1 MTFPLHRL
9 VWQNRHRQLGAALGE
24 GQHDL
29 EELDPR
35 GRTPLHLAISLGHLE
50 SARVLLS
57 HGAEV
62 SAENLRG
69 WTALQEAVSTGDPE
83 LVELVL
89 QYRDY
94 QRASRRLA
102 GIPELLRQL
111 RRAPNFYVEMKWE
124 FTSWVPLVSRICP
137 SDVYRV
143 WKSGAN
149 LRVDTTLLGFNQL
162 TWQRGNRSYIF
173 KGEEDGAVVMEVDHD
188 KRLVFTETLSLAL
201 HNTELVLSAML
212 PSEDQVASRLTSPII
227 ATHLDTKNIAFERN
241 KSGIWGWRSER
252 SEIVHGYQAK
262 VFSANNVDLVTK
274 TRTEHL
280 SDPDKAKIKGT
291 RTPLQSFLG
300 LAEQHVSSPP
310 EGGPSAP
317 SGVQPSPS
325 EVTAEQY
332 FDPEVDLQSR
342 DIGRPLELSL
352 KVQRF
357 KATLWLC
364 EDYPLSLSEQLSPI
378 VDLMAISNTHF
389 GKLRDFI
396 SLRLPPG
403 FPVKIEIPLF
413 HMLNAR
419 ITFGNLCGSEEAV
432 SSLSYPAR
440 SPTAG
445 REGGAGAESGRRVG
459 ECEVAPS
466 VFEVP
471 AGYSVRGSMGR
482 PDPLPDEDDELLQFA
497 IQQSLLGA
505 GPEADQVTIWEAL
518 SATRTSDDP
527 AEPYDEEAALARAIR
542 ESLAGRGG
550 GPGEGAR
557 TAGSPGSLSR
567 SDSYTAALQTAMEE
581 SHREQE
587 EWERQLSREEDEI
600 QRILRLS
607 LTDK

>member
-149 LRVDTTLLGFNQL
+149 LRVDTTLLGFNQM
-162 TWQRGNRSYIF
+162 TWLRGNRSYIF

-201 HNTELVLSAML
+201 HNTDLVLSAML

-300 LAEQHVSSPP
+300 LAEQHASSPP

-325 EVTAEQY
+325 EVTAEEY

-432 SSLSYPAR
+432 SSLSYPPGRRPLGKKGAR
-440 SPTAG
+440 
-445 REGGAGAESGRRVG
+445 ERRVG
-459 ECEVAPS
+459 VEWVSARWLPPCSRSRPVTRSGARWAARP
-466 VFEVP
+466 P
-471 AGYSVRGSMGR
+471 PRRGR
-482 PDPLPDEDDELLQFA
+482 
-497 IQQSLLGA
+497 
-505 GPEADQVTIWEAL
+505 VTIWEAL

-542 ESLAGRGG
+542 ESLAGQ
-550 GPGEGAR
+550 GAR